1 MRTSNPNAIAK
12 EAEEHLFEGPTA
24 GQSLTNSPDT
34 PYPWEGQPEIT
45 SVKVATEKI
54 FFDLLKEDNL
64 TTVATLMSQKTPV
77 ADIANLLLTAG
88 FQKGKWNPDMMLS
101 LLEPTMYML
110 LAIAEKA
117 GINPVLNREDS
128 EVEIEEDDQEGAD
141 FDVQSVREQRN
152 KIPEGGGF
160 KDAVVQK
167 INPASVG
174 GDIKEQLKTLDS
186 AKLRESILQKQ
197 KPALQDQPSLLGKT
211 GV

>member
-1 MRTSNPNAIAK
+1 MVNPNAIAK

-24 GQSLTNSPDT
+24 GQSLTNDPSN
-34 PYPWEGQPEIT
+34 PYPWEKAPEIT

-54 FFDLLKEDNL
+54 FFDLLKEENL

-110 LAIAEKA
+110 LAIAEKS
-117 GINPVLNREDS
+117 GIDPVLNRDDVD
-128 EVEIEEDDQEGAD
+128 VEIGEEDEVDAD
-141 FDVQSVREQRN
+141 IELERVKTQRN
-152 KIPEGGGF
+152 RIPEGGRF

-174 GDIKEQLKTLDS
+174 GDIREQLKTLDTS
-186 AKLRESILQKQ
+186 KVKASILQKQ
-197 KPALQDQPSLLGKT
+197 KPALQEQPSLLGKT

>member
-1 MRTSNPNAIAK
+1 MVNPNAIAK

-110 LAIAEKA
+110 MAIAEKA
-117 GINPVLNREDS
+117 GIDPVLTRDDAD
-128 EVEIEEDDQEGAD
+128 VIIEDDEDESLQD
-141 FDVQSVREQRN
+141 LQNSRQQVRN
-152 KIPEGGGF
+152 IIPEGKGF
-160 KDAVVQK
+160 KDVQIQK

-174 GDIKEQLKTLDS
+174 GDIKKQLDTLDS
-186 AKLRESILQKQ
+186 AKIKQSILQKQ
-197 KPALQDQPSLLGKT
+197 KPALQNQESLLGKT

>member
-1 MRTSNPNAIAK
+1 MVNPNAIAK

-24 GQSLTNSPDT
+24 GQSLTNDPSN
-34 PYPWEGQPEIT
+34 PYPWEKAPEIT

-54 FFDLLKEDNL
+54 FFDLLKEENL

-110 LAIAEKA
+110 LAIAEKS
-117 GINPVLNREDS
+117 GINPVLNRDDVD
-128 EVEIEEDDQEGAD
+128 VEIDEEDEVDAD
-141 FDVQSVREQRN
+141 IELERVKTQRN
-152 KIPEGGGF
+152 RIPEGGRF

-174 GDIKEQLKTLDS
+174 GDIREQLKTLDTS
-186 AKLRESILQKQ
+186 KVKESILQKQ
-197 KPALQDQPSLLGKT
+197 KPALQEQPSLLGKT

>member
-1 MRTSNPNAIAK
+1 MVNPDAIAK

-24 GQSLTNSPDT
+24 GQSLTNNPDT
-34 PYPWEGQPEIT
+34 PYPWEKSPEIT

-54 FFDLLKEDNL
+54 FFDLLKEENL

-101 LLEPTMYML
+101 LLEPTMFML

-117 GINPVLNREDS
+117 GINPVLNRDDT
-128 EVEIEEDDQEGAD
+128 EVEIDDDDQEGAD
-141 FDVQSVREQRN
+141 LDVQSVRAQRN

-186 AKLRESILQKQ
+186 TKLRESILQKQ

>member
-1 MRTSNPNAIAK
+1 MVNPNAIAK

-24 GQSLTNSPDT
+24 GQSLTNDPSN
-34 PYPWEGQPEIT
+34 PYPWEKAPEIT

-54 FFDLLKEDNL
+54 FFDLLKEENL

-110 LAIAEKA
+110 LAIAEKS
-117 GINPVLNREDS
+117 GIDPVLNRDDVD
-128 EVEIEEDDQEGAD
+128 VEIDEEDEVDAD
-141 FDVQSVREQRN
+141 IELERVKTQRN
-152 KIPEGGGF
+152 RIPEGGRF

-174 GDIKEQLKTLDS
+174 GDIRKQLKTLDTS
-186 AKLRESILQKQ
+186 KVKESILQKQ
-197 KPALQDQPSLLGKT
+197 KPALQEQPSLLGKT

>member
-1 MRTSNPNAIAK
+1 MVNPNAIAK

-24 GQSLTNSPDT
+24 GQSLTNDPSN
-34 PYPWEGQPEIT
+34 PYPWEKAPEIT

-110 LAIAEKA
+110 LAIAEKS
-117 GINPVLNREDS
+117 GIDPVLNRDDVD
-128 EVEIEEDDQEGAD
+128 VEIDEEDEVDAD
-141 FDVQSVREQRN
+141 IELERVKTQRN
-152 KIPEGGGF
+152 RIPEGGRF

-174 GDIKEQLKTLDS
+174 GDIREQLKTLDTS
-186 AKLRESILQKQ
+186 KVKESILQKQ
-197 KPALQDQPSLLGKT
+197 KPALQEQPSLLGKT

>member
-1 MRTSNPNAIAK
+1 MVNPNAIAK
-12 EAEEHLFEGPTA
+12 QAEEHLFEGPTA

-34 PYPWEGQPEIT
+34 PYPWEGAPEIT

-117 GINPVLNREDS
+117 GIDPILNRDDVD
-128 EVEIEEDDQEGAD
+128 VEIEEDDEIDAD
-141 FDVQSVREQRN
+141 IDLERVKTQRN
-152 KIPEGGGF
+152 RIPEGGGF

-186 AKLRESILQKQ
+186 AKLKESILQKQ
-197 KPALQDQPSLLGKT
+197 KPALQEQPSLLGKT

>member
-1 MRTSNPNAIAK
+1 MVNPNAIAK

-34 PYPWEGQPEIT
+34 PYPWEGAPEIT

-117 GINPVLNREDS
+117 GIDPILNRDDVD
-128 EVEIEEDDQEGAD
+128 VEIEEDDEIDAD
-141 FDVQSVREQRN
+141 IDLERVKTQRN
-152 KIPEGGGF
+152 RIPEGGGF

-186 AKLRESILQKQ
+186 AKLKESILQKQ
-197 KPALQDQPSLLGKT
+197 KPALQEQPSLLGKT

>member
-1 MRTSNPNAIAK
+1 MVNPNAIAK
-12 EAEEHLFEGPTA
+12 QAEEHLFEGPTA

-117 GINPVLNREDS
+117 GIDPILNRDDAD
-128 EVEIEEDDQEGAD
+128 VEIEEDDEIDAD
-141 FDVQSVREQRN
+141 IDLERVKTQRN
-152 KIPEGGGF
+152 RIPEGGGF

-186 AKLRESILQKQ
+186 AKLKESILQKQ
-197 KPALQDQPSLLGKT
+197 KPALQEQPSLLGKT